1 MSDEEAKKEF
11 AVRGV
16 DPLDIKT
23 WIPGVNRLCR
33 PLWNK
38 QEQEQE
44 QEQESVARDDASR
57 HGGGDHRR

>member
-1 MSDEEAKKEF
+1 MSDEEAEKEF

-23 WIPGVNRLCR
+23 WIPGVNRLFR

-44 QEQESVARDDASR
+44 SVARDDDVSTEAEAASPSSPS
-57 HGGGDHRR
+57 